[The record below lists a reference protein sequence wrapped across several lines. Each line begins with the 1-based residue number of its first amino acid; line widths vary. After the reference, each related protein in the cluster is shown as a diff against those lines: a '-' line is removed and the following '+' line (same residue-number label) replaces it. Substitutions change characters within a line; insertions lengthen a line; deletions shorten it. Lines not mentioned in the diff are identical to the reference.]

1 MTAPATTDRSATHVV
16 VGGASGIGA
25 AVVDA
30 ERAAGTDALVLD
42 IAGDHDVKC
51 DVTDP
56 ASIDEAIA
64 ETIARVGTPSQV
76 TVTAGVGHSGMLLDL
91 PVEEW
96 DRVIAVN
103 TRGPL
108 LVMRAFARAM
118 IDAGTPGSFVAVS
131 SVSARLVDR
140 SMGAYCASKAALS
153 MVVEI
158 AACEWAPHGIRVNA
172 VGPGVTATPML
183 GRAPTDTGWL
193 AAVQRRTPLGRL
205 GQADD
210 IAEVIR
216 LLHGAQWVTGQ
227 ILEAD
232 GGLGLHSPIDAF
244 GENQRG

>member
-1 MTAPATTDRSATHVV
+1 
-16 VGGASGIGA
+16 
-25 AVVDA
+25 
-30 ERAAGTDALVLD
+30 
-42 IAGDHDVKC
+42 
-51 DVTDP
+51 
-56 ASIDEAIA
+56 
-64 ETIARVGTPSQV
+64 
-76 TVTAGVGHSGMLLDL
+76 
-91 PVEEW
+91 
-96 DRVIAVN
+96 
-103 TRGPL
+103 
-108 LVMRAFARAM
+108 
-118 IDAGTPGSFVAVS
+118 
-131 SVSARLVDR
+131 
-140 SMGAYCASKAALS
+140 

-244 GENQRG
+244 GENRRGWRRLACMTS